1 MPGGRYHAVSFP
13 SFAPIANMKKILACA
28 AALAAL
34 GGCAANEPIASAD
47 EATVRE
53 YPTGSNIPR
62 KTKAGSTDGVSTYDR
77 EALER
82 ARSQMPQAA
91 RPGLGGGSP

>member
-1 MPGGRYHAVSFP
+1 M
-13 SFAPIANMKKILACA
+13 MKKLLLCA
-28 AALAAL
+28 AAAAAL
-34 GGCAANEPIASAD
+34 GGCAANQPIASTD

-62 KTKAGSTDGVSTYDR
+62 KSKAGSTDGVSTYDR

-82 ARSQMPQAA
+82 ARDQAA
-91 RPGLGGGSP
+91 QQVRPGLGGTP

>member
-1 MPGGRYHAVSFP
+1 M
-13 SFAPIANMKKILACA
+13 MKKLMLCLATA
-28 AALAAL
+28 AVL
-34 GGCAANEPIASAD
+34 GGCASTEPVASTN

-62 KTKAGSTDGVSTYDR
+62 KSRAGATDGVNSYDK

-82 ARSQMPQAA
+82 ARDQAA
-91 RPGLGGGSP
+91 QQVRPGLGGTP

>member
-1 MPGGRYHAVSFP
+1 MRSPFLLPPHQPR
-13 SFAPIANMKKILACA
+13 MKKILMCA
-28 AALAAL
+28 AALVAL
-34 GGCAANEPIASAD
+34 GGCAANEPMASTE
-47 EATVRE
+47 EATTRD

-62 KTKAGSTDGVSTYDR
+62 KSKAGSADGVSTYDR

-82 ARSQMPQAA
+82 ARSTAQQAP

>member
-1 MPGGRYHAVSFP
+1 
-13 SFAPIANMKKILACA
+13 MKKILLCA
-28 AALAAL
+28 AVFAAL
-34 GGCAANEPIASAD
+34 GGCAANEPVASTD

-62 KTKAGSTDGVSTYDR
+62 KSKAGATDGVSAYDR

-82 ARSQMPQAA
+82 ARSQAPQSA
-91 RPGLGGGSP
+91 RPGLGGTP

>member
-1 MPGGRYHAVSFP
+1 
-13 SFAPIANMKKILACA
+13 MKKLLMCA

-34 GGCAANEPIASAD
+34 GGCAANQPMASTD
-47 EATVRE
+47 EATARE

-62 KTKAGSTDGVSTYDR
+62 KSKAGSADGVSTYDR

-82 ARSQMPQAA
+82 ARSTAQQAP

>member
-1 MPGGRYHAVSFP
+1 M
-13 SFAPIANMKKILACA
+13 MKKILFCA
-28 AALAAL
+28 AAAAVL
-34 GGCAANEPIASAD
+34 GGCAANQPVASTE

-62 KTKAGSTDGVSTYDR
+62 KSRAGATDGVNTYDK

-82 ARSQMPQAA
+82 ARDQSAQQV
-91 RPGLGGGSP
+91 RPGLGGTP